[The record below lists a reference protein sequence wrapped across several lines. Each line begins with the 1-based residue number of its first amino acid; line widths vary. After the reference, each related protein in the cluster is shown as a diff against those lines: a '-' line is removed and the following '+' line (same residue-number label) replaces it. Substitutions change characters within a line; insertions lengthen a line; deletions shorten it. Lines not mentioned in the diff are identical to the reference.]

1 MATDNNRSLKCKHC
15 SEVFTRGSA
24 LATHIKFKHDG
35 YKIQQTECKYGCG
48 TSTHTT
54 SVLLKHEKNCWLKP
68 ENITHCECC
77 NVLIE
82 RVVTKNGKDDRKYC
96 GSSCAAKISNLGRVP
111 TEQHRENARASINVF
126 FDNDPRYRNYS
137 VDQIRDM
144 KSYRR
149 AATTYSIRQLKELR
163 KDLYEYWQSNPWTGS
178 GDSSRLSL
186 EHTKPIIDCYN
197 EGLSVEQAG
206 DISNLEII
214 PYRENNLRYKKIRK
228 SLTFKE

>member
-1 MATDNNRSLKCKHC
+1 MATDNNRNLKCNDC
-15 SEVFTRGSA
+15 GQTFTRGSA

-35 YKIQQTECKYGCG
+35 YKFKQIECKYGCG

-54 SVLLKHEKNCWLKP
+54 STLVKHEKNCWLKP

-82 RVVTKNGKDDRKYC
+82 RVVTKNGKDERKYC
-96 GSSCAAKISNLGRVP
+96 GHSCAAKVANSNREVTWSDKISKSVND
-111 TEQHRENARASINVF
+111 F

-137 VDQIRDM
+137 IDQIRDM